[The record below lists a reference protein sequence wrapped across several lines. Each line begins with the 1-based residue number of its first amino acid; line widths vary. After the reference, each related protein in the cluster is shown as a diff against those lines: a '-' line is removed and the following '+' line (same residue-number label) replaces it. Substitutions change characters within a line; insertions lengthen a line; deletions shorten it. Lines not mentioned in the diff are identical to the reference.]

1 MDGEVIDPL
10 RCLMLKQ
17 RIITAV
23 VAALALLAVLFV
35 LPQQAARVV
44 IALLLL
50 TGAWE
55 WSAFLGGG
63 RTERFVFVAVSA
75 ALMVP
80 HLAGVS
86 TGTEFYLVL
95 KIALVWWALA
105 FLWIFIY
112 PTAIPKF
119 VAWLVGILVIVPAY
133 VAIDWLYVQGAWILL
148 LALLPVWV
156 ADIGAYF
163 SGKAFGRVKLAPA
176 ISPGKTWEGVI
187 GGMLAVVAMVF
198 VLNAALGIPLAGFL
212 PLCLAVG
219 VISIVGDLTVSM
231 FKRYTG
237 VKDSGTLFPGHGGF
251 LDRADG
257 ITAAAPLFALGLQW
271 IGSLPGIYPL

>member
-1 MDGEVIDPL
+1 
-10 RCLMLKQ
+10 MLKQ
-17 RIITAV
+17 RFVTAV

-35 LPQQAARVV
+35 LPQQYARII

-63 RTERFVFVAVSA
+63 RPERLIFVAIAA
-75 ALMVP
+75 ALMAP
-80 HLAGVS
+80 HLAGLDTAV
-86 TGTEFYLVL
+86 ELRLVL
-95 KIALVWWALA
+95 RIALVWWALA

-112 PTAIPKF
+112 PTSIPKF
-119 VAWLVGILVIVPAY
+119 VAWLAGILVIVPAY
-133 VAIDWLYVQGAWILL
+133 IAVDWLYVQGAWVLL
-148 LALLPVWV
+148 LALAPVWV

-176 ISPGKTWEGVI
+176 ISPGKTWEGAI
-187 GGMLAVVAMVF
+187 GGMLAVVAL
-198 VLNAALGIPLAGFL
+198 VLALKAALGIPLTGLL

-237 VKDSGTLFPGHGGF
+237 VKDSGALFPGHGGF

-257 ITAAAPLFALGLQW
+257 IMAAAPLFALGLQW
-271 IGSLPGIYPL
+271 IGNVPGIYP